1 MLEKQFNES
10 FNNFF
15 GDVITDADKIMV
27 ESVVDGRTSIINGV
41 KVTKTHGSWVVNNRI
56 FSNSKEVVS
65 YIHKGGIK

>member
-15 GDVITDADKIMV
+15 GDVITDADNIMV

-41 KVTKTHGSWVVNNRI
+41 KITKTHGRWVVNNRI